1 MSDAR
6 HFLVV
11 SHTGRRAALEATA
24 DVCGQ
29 LVAAGAVPVIAA
41 EQWHDV
47 LAHLPEL
54 EGMVRRFEEVSPK
67 HIELVIVLGG
77 DGTILRAAEL
87 TREHPVPLLGVNLG
101 SLPDDFPESVPLID
115 GQIGLGAGGADSGDA
130 GWVVT
135 VTSSAEDPLGD
146 AAAALEAAGFTE
158 DSSVSGGTLEALKFS
173 DADYIVGI
181 SVIGDT
187 VTYAV
192 SAK

>member
-1 MSDAR
+1 MSACG
-6 HFLVV
+6 
-11 SHTGRRAALEATA
+11 HTYRRRLAALVGVALLSGCNPVDSVRQGVEDAIESASGA
-24 DVCGQ
+24 D
-29 LVAAGAVPVIAA
+29 
-41 EQWHDV
+41 
-47 LAHLPEL
+47 
-54 EGMVRRFEEVSPK
+54 
-67 HIELVIVLGG
+67 
-77 DGTILRAAEL
+77 
-87 TREHPVPLLGVNLG
+87 VNLG
-101 SLPDDFPESVPLID
+101 SLPDDFPESVPLIE